1 MAEWWTYRP
10 EDLLLFAPRTYWRLF
25 ELHNEARWPLPLFMP
40 ALFLVLLVLALRGRA
55 QPVLLALALIWAF
68 VGWAFVSGRYA
79 AINWAAGYA
88 VPLFALQAAGLAYAA
103 FRADLLQLDRGG
115 ATRWTAGT
123 LAALAILAY
132 PLLAPLQGRP
142 WIAAEIVGLAPD
154 PTAIATLALLTLAR
168 GPLARWLLVV
178 PVLWCLLAALTLWTM
193 DSAQG
198 WLPLVAIPIALHAAR
213 SAR

>member
-1 MAEWWTYRP
+1 MSEWWTYRP

-25 ELHNEARWPLPLFMP
+25 ELHNEAWWPLPLLMP
-40 ALFLVLLVLALRGRA
+40 ALFLLLLALALRGRA
-55 QPVLLALALIWAF
+55 RPVLLALAVVWAF

-79 AINWAAGYA
+79 AINWAASYT
-88 VPLFALQAAGLAYAA
+88 VPLVALQAAGLAYAA

-154 PTAIATLALLTLAR
+154 PTALATVGLLTLAK
-168 GPLARWLLVV
+168 GPLARLLRVV

-193 DSAQG
+193 GSAQG
-198 WLPLVAIPIALHAAR
+198 WLPLVAITIALYAGR
-213 SAR
+213 STR